1 MQKKRT
7 KQTISPKNVVIL
19 HTNKQHN
26 YIMTKEERDILE
38 PIIRKIMGKGK
49 SNFTEDDLQKAMEQL
64 NQIDEASAHTNY
76 SYKHPDYGK
85 MVGDVPEVL
94 QPLLSTDDTHED
106 QLEVKDF
113 MDGCSQLDRN
123 MLVTSVN
130 SIIYFWMDRWHA
142 DPDSDVWMY
151 PIHVAIMIAER
162 FKLQECLPALLETER
177 QDRDFAEVFF
187 DECDVV
193 GMVPAC
199 IYQITTAETLPLLAD
214 FVRERGIHSFS
225 KAEVIAAVSTVP
237 RREPQLLPDVQQWLS
252 DILAIFADDI
262 DPAVGDVMLLEAIVH
277 CCIHTRNVAAKSTII
292 RMYSKYKLPNIL
304 IPGGAN
310 EVRKTI
316 KKADIGVLN
325 EGLDCAELIWQNSAT
340 TYDEEDFDDGDYDH
354 DYVASDFEDSDDETV
369 YYEDEEW
376 APRQDYCGFAYGG
389 KAKYLPVQKLKKY
402 TLRIELENSEPL
414 IWRELEVPSS
424 LSLTSLAQ
432 AILLAFGWNEDHLH
446 QFLVS
451 RNNHYATS
459 MNELG
464 GTLYPGTKDGSRFN
478 VSHLL
483 HKPDDSVPF
492 EYDYGDGW
500 HHKVKLE
507 SVDYYADDETKAVR
521 LIDGANAC
529 PPDDCG
535 GIYHYRHLVELIQ
548 KGSQSREL
556 SEFYDWMGCKWDPAF
571 FPKDKAAKAV
581 DLMNK

>member
-38 PIIRKIMGKGK
+38 PIIREIMGKGK

-123 MLVTSVN
+123 MLVTGVN

-187 DECDVV
+187 DECNVV

-199 IYQITTAETLPLLAD
+199 IYQITTAEALPLLAD

-325 EGLDCAELIWQNSAT
+325 EGLDCAELIWQNSA
-340 TYDEEDFDDGDYDH
+340 
-354 DYVASDFEDSDDETV
+354 
-369 YYEDEEW
+369 
-376 APRQDYCGFAYGG
+376 
-389 KAKYLPVQKLKKY
+389 
-402 TLRIELENSEPL
+402 
-414 IWRELEVPSS
+414 PSRR
-424 LSLTSLAQ
+424 
-432 AILLAFGWNEDHLH
+432 AI
-446 QFLVS
+446 S
-451 RNNHYATS
+451 
-459 MNELG
+459 
-464 GTLYPGTKDGSRFN
+464 
-478 VSHLL
+478 
-483 HKPDDSVPF
+483 
-492 EYDYGDGW
+492 
-500 HHKVKLE
+500 
-507 SVDYYADDETKAVR
+507 
-521 LIDGANAC
+521 
-529 PPDDCG
+529 
-535 GIYHYRHLVELIQ
+535 
-548 KGSQSREL
+548 
-556 SEFYDWMGCKWDPAF
+556 
-571 FPKDKAAKAV
+571 
-581 DLMNK
+581 